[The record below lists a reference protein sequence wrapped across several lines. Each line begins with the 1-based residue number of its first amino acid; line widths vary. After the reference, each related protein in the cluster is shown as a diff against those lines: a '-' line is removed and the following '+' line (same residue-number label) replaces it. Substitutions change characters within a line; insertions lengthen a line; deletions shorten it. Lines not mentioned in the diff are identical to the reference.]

1 MAVRKARGR
10 TLKRHVTGQRN
21 VQINQGTRPRRFL
34 QRDHVI
40 NLLVE
45 RKEIGHVKDHQI
57 VGITSHILVNGHGAR
72 AQRKTETGQGA
83 EAQGGSLVVEAPE
96 KVDHG
101 AEVQEEIRTGRV
113 VGVLRGKDLAAK
125 VQEET
130 GVDHEVPAMKVV
142 TSKDSLKKSNSLVFV

>member
-1 MAVRKARGR
+1 MRKARGR
-10 TLKRHVTGQRN
+10 TPKRHVIGQRS
-21 VQINQGTRPRRFL
+21 VQINQGTRLRTFL

-57 VGITSHILVNGHGAR
+57 VDMASHTPVNGHEAR
-72 AQRKTETGQGA
+72 ARRKTETGQEA
-83 EAQGGSLVVEAPE
+83 EAQGGDLVVEAPE

-101 AEVQEEIRTGRV
+101 AEVQEEIRTGHV
-113 VGVLRGKDLAAK
+113 VGVLRGKDLEAK

-130 GVDHEVPAMKVV
+130 GVGHEVPAMKVV
-142 TSKDSLKKSNSLVFV
+142 TSKDRKKSNSFVFV